1 MGQTKRIL
9 VADDEPELVEVLRIN
24 LERQG
29 YEVVAASDGLEALR
43 LALAVSPD
51 LIVLDVMMP
60 GLEGHEVAKKLAAN
74 PATSSIPVVMLTA
87 RTDEPSEF
95 AGLSAGAWDY
105 VKKPFSMR
113 VLIARIGALLAR
125 TGSQAK
131 GGESIEHG
139 PIRIDLDLHLAYVDG
154 EQLTLTVTEFKLL
167 TALVSARG
175 KVLSRPSLISRAMGP
190 GVTVTERTI
199 DVHVT
204 AIRKKLGE
212 HAKLVQTVRGVGYRI
227 GAHEPVADGR

>member
-1 MGQTKRIL
+1 MGQTRRIL
-9 VADDEPELVEVLRIN
+9 VADDEPELVELLRVN

-29 YEVVAASDGLEALR
+29 FEVVSAGDGLEAAR
-43 LALAVSPD
+43 LATAVSPD

-60 GLEGHEVAKKLAAN
+60 GLDGHEVARRLGSD
-74 PATSSIPVVMLTA
+74 PATASIPIIMLTA
-87 RTDEPSEF
+87 RTDENSEF
-95 AGLSAGAWDY
+95 EGLNAGAWDY
-105 VKKPFSMR
+105 VKKPFSVR
-113 VLIARIGALLAR
+113 VLVARIESLLSRSGAQSR
-125 TGSQAK
+125 P
-131 GGESIEHG
+131 GESIEHG
-139 PIRIDLDLHLAYVDG
+139 PIRIDLDLHAAYVDD

-227 GAHEPVADGR
+227 GAPEPAIDGR